1 MNEGKYRVTCFAHN
15 NIFYMIIYKFT
26 KLFTILLWTIYIFID
41 IYRISKNNGN
51 YLALFSCTLYIQ
63 QVYS

>member
-1 MNEGKYRVTCFAHN
+1 MNEGKYRVTCFAYN

-51 YLALFSCTLYIQ
+51 YLALFPCTLYIL
-63 QVYS
+63 QVYF